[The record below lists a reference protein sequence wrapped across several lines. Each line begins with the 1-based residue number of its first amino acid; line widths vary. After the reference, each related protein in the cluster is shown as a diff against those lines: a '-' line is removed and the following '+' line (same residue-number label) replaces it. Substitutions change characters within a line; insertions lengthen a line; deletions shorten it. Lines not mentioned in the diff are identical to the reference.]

1 MRYLLPSLA
10 ALAATALART
20 NAMVPLYV
28 YPGNST
34 WTNPDWAAA
43 ISAVKANPSVHFY
56 VVVNPNSGPKNTSD
70 PTGFNGGYCS
80 AAGDPNYIPH
90 GCNRDWTTHLAAFNK
105 LSNAQ
110 TLGYVWTQYGQRT
123 EEDVRSDIA
132 EWAAWDR
139 APTWT
144 AGQTADISIHGLW
157 FDEVGTDPGNH
168 TTYLDLISYANETFA
183 AAKSKSKAK
192 IKRSSKHKDE
202 YTVVLN
208 AGPVPNAT
216 YEAQLFGMSSAVVT
230 KETCYTSDPAA
241 HNVTWDCPAPYAPFA
256 YTSLTAGDGLPHDSA
271 FLPQTVVIVHQF
283 AGPPAATMDAL
294 QEQVVGVVDLGLHST
309 YFTGGSWHQ
318 TTVAPAT
325 IGNVGKL
332 LAQANGAVPSGM
344 RGYGLGLVGWVL
356 CICALLLNLR
366 AFSYY

>member
-1 MRYLLPSLA
+1 MRYFLPSLA

-20 NAMVPLYV
+20 DAMVPLYV

-43 ISAVKANPSVHFY
+43 VSAIKANPSVHFY

-80 AAGDPNYIPH
+80 ADGDPNYIPH
-90 GCNRDWTTHLAAFNK
+90 GCNRDWTTHLAAINK
-105 LSNAQ
+105 LKNAQ
-110 TLGYVWTQYGQRT
+110 TLGYVWTQYGLRDAD
-123 EEDVRSDIA
+123 DVRADIA

-144 AGQTADISIHGLW
+144 AGETADISIHGLW
-157 FDEVGTDPGNH
+157 FDEVGKDPNNQ
-168 TTYLDLISYANETFA
+168 TTYLDLVTYANETFA
-183 AAKSKSKAK
+183 ESKNE
-192 IKRSSKHKDE
+192 KRKTRRSNDDDDD

-208 AGPVPNAT
+208 AGPVANAT
-216 YEAQLFGMSSAVVT
+216 YEAQLFRMASAVVT
-230 KETCYTSDPAA
+230 KETCYTTDAAA
-241 HNVTWDCPAPYAPFA
+241 HNATWDCPAPYAPFA
-256 YTSLTAGDGLPHDSA
+256 YASLTAGNGLPHDSA

-283 AGPPAATMDAL
+283 VGPPVATMDTL
-294 QEQVVGVVDLGLHST
+294 QEQIDGVVGLGLHST

-332 LAQANGAVPSGM
+332 LAQANGAARSGLP
-344 RGYGLGLVGWVL
+344 GYGLGLVGWIPL
-356 CICALLLNLR
+356 ICCAFLNLQ
-366 AFSYY
+366 AYSYY